1 MIKEYKNPVR
11 TIKSKL
17 LNVDKITNE
26 FIEYNFYVYRIL
38 FNSCVYYISK
48 KYNLLIYDNYVIRNK
63 HFKANMTEVRKEIYN
78 IVNFT
83 SNKMGDFSSLIKN
96 SVINDFM
103 TIFKRFLTNKQKI
116 IRLKNKDFK
125 TFKYE
130 WKNEKSLKVKKEGKV
145 WKVLLQKI
153 GWIEVSYRNIFK
165 IIDFYNKE
173 DNPKNN
179 MIKSFS
185 IKKEG
190 KDLFIYIVIE
200 LDKKYIKKDIK
211 NTKKRIS
218 FDWGVKNYFTAYDG
232 SKFSFFNLDFNKLEN
247 INKKII
253 YYKERLSKCVLNSNG
268 YKKIDNKILKLY
280 SKRNNY
286 ISYELNLYADK
297 LIQEYD
303 EFIFESFSISNL
315 KKTTTHN
322 IIGKHLD
329 RPFYNFKK
337 ILSDKCKLYG
347 KKVLE
352 VDSNFPSTQICSNCA
367 NVKNKTNK
375 MKLDERTYKCSKCGF
390 EIDRDINAA
399 INIFKCNNLKEFN

>member
-1 MIKEYKNPVR
+1 MIKECKNPVR

-48 KYNLLIYDNYVIRNK
+48 KYNLLIYDNYIIRNK

-83 SNKMGDFSSLIKN
+83 SNKMCDFSSLIKN

-130 WKNEKSLKVKKEGKV
+130 WKNEKSLKVKKEDKV

-179 MIKSFS
+179 MIKNFS

-218 FDWGVKNYFTAYDG
+218 FDWGVKNYFTTYDG

-268 YKKIDNKILKLY
+268 YKKMNNKILKLY

-303 EFIFESFSISNL
+303 EFIFESFSISKL

-322 IIGKHLD
+322 IISKHLD

-367 NVKNKTNK
+367 NVKIKTNK